1 MHKKIFLFTSLCITF
16 HNFQIQTSQLDDR
29 NTALGIGL
37 FAGTAIV
44 AKQYI
49 SHKKRTQDESA
60 IDLQRMIRG
69 HQAREQAAALK
80 SINLS
85 KKQNDAALK
94 IQSRQVIYSAHN
106 QLIQL
111 RKQNTE
117 QAEMAREEHR
127 TLSIPRSQRVTR
139 TTSSNIFSTL
149 PAATELAQRVRTID
163 LFYVP
168 GSFNAHIHKT
178 HEQALLA
185 HQDEL
190 NLFAKK
196 LEKTENA
203 IVNIRYFQWGGEI
216 NEQKRYE
223 AGQSLAQAISETSA
237 DETITVSHSHG
248 GNVVF
253 HAAQALKS
261 KKISI
266 DRAILFGCPGEDSKI
281 NIHENNIKKIVNIY
295 GDADFTGAA
304 GSFLQSASLQS
315 ILQPCASRTT
325 TSLRKET
332 NNAVNIQLKVNGE
345 DMRHRETVAHG
356 LENLPEIMQSLNT
369 TYHGA
374 QNVIINASHDGL
386 LVCLENRNP
395 QATSEMEHQSKKNAE
410 TFKNKYDGQS
420 IFAKKSMT
428 EKFDEEVTPF
438 LPQRFAPI
446 AQAVVGFA
454 EKLLYNPI
462 EDVITRD
469 LKKIKEE
476 SDFEQQTLLYHQ
488 LGTQLYKQYSPEI
501 VQYALQHHEDYCIV
515 KEDLERKQF
524 FLQCIT
530 DRTKSYADYT
540 IKSEDEERLKN
551 LQLQLTA
558 TRNLYDQI
566 NSNEV
571 YTGFLLHA
579 QKTNQAIPDSLIQE
593 MLSGYDRLTPA
604 VQQIFI
610 SSLKPEIQQPI
621 KAFLKN
627 EFELV

>member
-1 MHKKIFLFTSLCITF
+1 ME
-16 HNFQIQTSQLDDR
+16 
-29 NTALGIGL
+29 
-37 FAGTAIV
+37 V
-44 AKQYI
+44 P
-49 SHKKRTQDESA
+49 RT
-60 IDLQRMIRG
+60 
-69 HQAREQAAALK
+69 
-80 SINLS
+80 
-85 KKQNDAALK
+85 
-94 IQSRQVIYSAHN
+94 
-106 QLIQL
+106 
-111 RKQNTE
+111 
-117 QAEMAREEHR
+117 EM
-127 TLSIPRSQRVTR
+127 
-139 TTSSNIFSTL
+139 
-149 PAATELAQRVRTID
+149 
-163 LFYVP
+163 
-168 GSFNAHIHKT
+168 
-178 HEQALLA
+178 
-185 HQDEL
+185 
-190 NLFAKK
+190 
-196 LEKTENA
+196 
-203 IVNIRYFQWGGEI
+203 
-216 NEQKRYE
+216 
-223 AGQSLAQAISETSA
+223 
-237 DETITVSHSHG
+237 
-248 GNVVF
+248 
-253 HAAQALKS
+253 
-261 KKISI
+261 
-266 DRAILFGCPGEDSKI
+266 
-281 NIHENNIKKIVNIY
+281 
-295 GDADFTGAA
+295 
-304 GSFLQSASLQS
+304 
-315 ILQPCASRTT
+315 
-325 TSLRKET
+325 
-332 NNAVNIQLKVNGE
+332 
-345 DMRHRETVAHG
+345 
-356 LENLPEIMQSLNT
+356 
-369 TYHGA
+369 
-374 QNVIINASHDGL
+374 
-386 LVCLENRNP
+386 
-395 QATSEMEHQSKKNAE
+395 
-410 TFKNKYDGQS
+410 KNKYDGQS

-488 LGTQLYKQYSPEI
+488 
-501 VQYALQHHEDYCIV
+501 
-515 KEDLERKQF
+515 RKQF